1 MPVATGV
8 EFWGPCAW
16 KFLHAIAFC
25 YPSTPSDDQV
35 AHFTKFFEGLPAVIP
50 CPSCGQHAREHFTQ
64 HEGELKS
71 ALKAGGP
78 ALQRFMWK
86 FHNAVNERRGVPAMP
101 FEAVREIYTRGCA
114 GDRPVPSTP
123 AQWADP
129 YHGMPRWAEVAA
141 PDAMDSNNGADGAW
155 PSTTTIAV
163 AAGGAALLLVV
174 GGWWFR
180 SRRRSPSGAPNPPV
194 AGGAP
199 LLAEQQGP
207 KQEL

>member
-50 CPSCGQHAREHFTQ
+50 CPSCGQHAREHFIQ

-78 ALQRFMWK
+78 ALQQFMWK
-86 FHNAVNERRGVPAMP
+86 FHNAVNERRGVPPMP
-101 FEAVREIYTRGCA
+101 FEAVREIYTKGCA

-129 YHGMPRWAEVAA
+129 YHGMPRWAEQQQ
-141 PDAMDSNNGADGAW
+141 
-155 PSTTTIAV
+155 AV
-163 AAGGAALLLVV
+163 GAAGAGGEGWWSSSSSTVLSAALLLAAVGG
-174 GGWWFR
+174 GGWWWWQR
-180 SRRRSPSGAPNPPV
+180 GRGR
-194 AGGAP
+194 GGGGGRAHEE
-199 LLAEQQGP
+199 AVHEETSADP
-207 KQEL
+207 KPQ